1 MDFSMKGRLVA
12 ITGGA
17 RGNGAA
23 IAAGLTQAGARVVLL
38 DLLEDALQ
46 ETAKK
51 LRGSG
56 AEVWAYPLD
65 VTDAES
71 CKRVAARIE
80 SEVGV
85 VDTLVNNAGVLL
97 RGPFGSDATA
107 DLWAKT
113 MAVNVNGPFN
123 VTRAFLSA
131 LTKTRGCIVN
141 VASIQSFIAAPPS
154 AAYAASKGAVAQ
166 LTRTLAVE
174 LAPAGIRVNAIAPGM
189 IDTDMAKASKADP
202 KRLETFFMHLPMR
215 RLGQP
220 EELAGPVAFLCSP
233 AASYVTGAVLPVDG
247 GYLAV

>member
-1 MDFSMKGRLVA
+1 MKGRLAVV
-12 ITGGA
+12 TGGA

-23 IAAGLTQAGARVVLL
+23 IAAGLARAGAGVVLL
-38 DLLEDALQ
+38 DLLDDAVQ
-46 ETAKK
+46 QTAEA
-51 LRGSG
+51 LRADG
-56 AEVWAYPLD
+56 AKASAYALD
-65 VTDAES
+65 VSDPEA
-71 CKRVAARIE
+71 CQRVAARIE
-80 SEVGV
+80 AEVGV

-97 RGPFGSDATA
+97 RGPFGA
-107 DLWAKT
+107 DTTPEVWSKT

-123 VTRAFLSA
+123 VTRAFLPA
-131 LTKTRGCIVN
+131 LTRTRGCVVN
-141 VASIQSFIAAPPS
+141 VASIQSFVAAPPS

-202 KRLETFFMHLPMR
+202 SRLETFFTHLPMK

-220 EELAGPVAFLCSP
+220 EELAGPVVFLCSP